1 MHHKPTP
8 EVAAG
13 AIPEAIAGVIAEVKV
28 GVTAGLVLRVILR
41 VALGVDDQGPL
52 PDLNLGGG

>member
-1 MHHKPTP
+1 MHHKPAL

-13 AIPEAIAGVIAEVKV
+13 AIPEVEAGVA
-28 GVTAGLVLRVILR
+28 AGLIVRVILR
-41 VALGVDDQGPL
+41 VALRVDNPGPQ

>member
-13 AIPEAIAGVIAEVKV
+13 AIPGAIPGVAPEVKA
-28 GVTAGLVLRVILR
+28 GVTAGLVVR

>member
-1 MHHKPTP
+1 MHHEPGL

-13 AIPEAIAGVIAEVKV
+13 AIPGVTPEVEAGVA
-28 GVTAGLVLRVILR
+28 AGLVVR
-41 VALGVDDQGPL
+41 VAFRVDNQGPS